1 MVSIAQAQQIRT
13 LCTLLVLRAVVSYRS
28 VPRILKL
35 FDEMGWHPLGWIPH
49 FTSTINW
56 TLRTG
61 LGLLKQ
67 VRPIDQPWIAIIDH
81 SIDIGTKKALVVLR
95 VAMDTVSMK
104 KRAIRLEDCECV
116 GLSIAEEVNGA
127 SIARELKA
135 VFDRAGAPIAVLK
148 DCDRTLHK
156 GVRLWNEGQNE
167 AVPTIDDVG
176 HVVASALKAQ
186 FGETAEFKDFTSLA
200 NNGAK
205 KLRQTNLAFL
215 TPPRLRSKGRFQS
228 IGKLADWGKKILA
241 VLNGERKRDV
251 DSLDRLHAAFPNFD
265 QSKKFIKN
273 FASTTQV
280 ISRVMERLKNKGLDQ
295 TSYNHCHELVEQLPS
310 DSETRQRLSS
320 WLQQHLTIQKN
331 ITPGPLLVSSDIIES
346 LFGSFKHIM
355 ERSPQ
360 ADMNRTALLIPALCG
375 KHDDK
380 VIAHALHMA
389 NHRDLQ
395 KWEKDNIPYTMR
407 KQRQE
412 FLGKVKSINRE
423 NSETRMG
430 EISTA

>member
-1 MVSIAQAQQIRT
+1 MAEARKIRT
-13 LCTLLVLRAVVSYRS
+13 LCILLVLRAVVSYRS
-28 VPRILKL
+28 VTRILKL
-35 FDEMGWHPLGWIPH
+35 FDEAGWHPLGWIPH

-67 VRPIDQPWIAIIDH
+67 VGPIDQPWVAIIDH

-95 VAMDTVSMK
+95 VPMDTVSTK
-104 KRAIRLEDCECV
+104 NRAICLEDCECV

-135 VFDRAGAPIAVLK
+135 VFDRAGAPVAVLK

-156 GVRLWNEGQNE
+156 GVRLWSEGQDK
-167 AVPTIDDVG
+167 AVPTIEDVG
-176 HVVASALKAQ
+176 HVMASALKAQ
-186 FGETAEFKDFTSLA
+186 FEDTAQFKDFTSLA
-200 NNGAK
+200 NKGAK
-205 KLRQTNLAFL
+205 NLRQTNLAFL
-215 TPPRLRSKGRFQS
+215 IPPKLRTKGRFQS

-241 VLNGERKRDV
+241 VLEGENKRHV

-265 QSKKFIKN
+265 QSKQFIKH

-280 ISRVMERLKNKGLDQ
+280 ISRVMEMLKNKGLDQ
-295 TSYNHCHELVEQLPS
+295 TSCDHCHKLTEQLPK
-310 DSETRQRLSS
+310 DSKTKQRLSS
-320 WLQQHLTIQKN
+320 WLQQHLAIQKK
-331 ITPGPLLVSSDIIES
+331 IASGSLLVSSDIIES

-360 ADMNRTALLIPALCG
+360 ADMNRTTLLIPALCG
-375 KHDDK
+375 IQDDK
-380 VIAHALHMA
+380 TIAHALHMA

-395 KWEKDNIPYTMR
+395 KWEKDNVPYTMR
-407 KQRQE
+407 KKRQE
-412 FLGKVKSINRE
+412 FLGNVKSINRGNYVGHME
-423 NSETRMG
+423 

>member
-1 MVSIAQAQQIRT
+1 M
-13 LCTLLVLRAVVSYRS
+13 RAVVSYRS

-35 FDEMGWHPLGWIPH
+35 FDEIGWHPLGWIPH

-95 VAMDTVSMK
+95 VTMDTVSTK

-127 SIARELKA
+127 SIAQELKA
-135 VFDRAGAPIAVLK
+135 VFDRAGAPVAVLK

-156 GVRLWNEGQNE
+156 GVRLWNEGQSE
-167 AVPTIDDVG
+167 VVPTIDDVG
-176 HVVASALKAQ
+176 HVMASALKAQ

-200 NNGAK
+200 NKGAK

-215 TPPRLRSKGRFQS
+215 TPPKLRSKGRFQS
-228 IGKLADWGKKILA
+228 IGKLANWGKKILA
-241 VLNGERKRDV
+241 ILDGEREQHV
-251 DSLDRLHAAFPNFD
+251 DSLDRLHAAFPNLD

-280 ISRVMERLKNKGLDQ
+280 ISQIMERLKNKGLDQ
-295 TSYNHCHELVEQLPS
+295 TSYNHCHELLEQLPS
-310 DSETRQRLSS
+310 DSETKQRLSS

-331 ITPGPLLVSSDIIES
+331 ITSGALLVSSDIIES

-360 ADMNRTALLIPALCG
+360 ADMNRTTLLIPALCG
-375 KHDDK
+375 NHNDK
-380 VIAHALHMA
+380 TIAHALHMA

-395 KWEKDNIPYTMR
+395 KWENDNIPYTMR
-407 KQRQE
+407 KKRQE
-412 FLGKVKSINRE
+412 FLGNMKSINRG
-423 NSETRMG
+423 NSESHTG